1 MSVSMSMSIALQA
14 REPEV
19 PPLRRRFRFGCG
31 RDGNLHTWYNH
42 YLSVTYPGYHTF
54 QIGCLWDID
63 QNWVVFGLSS
73 NFN

>member
-31 RDGNLHTWYNH
+31 RDGNLHTGIIIIYQLLTMAITH
-42 YLSVTYPGYHTF
+42 F
-54 QIGCLWDID
+54 R
-63 QNWVVFGLSS
+63 
-73 NFN
+73 